1 MNQTLRV
8 GILGAGGYVGAE
20 LVRLVHQHPRL
31 SLVMVAAREKAGKRL
46 TDVLPGALGVTGLS
60 ELVLE
65 AFEPHHFDVFLRQ
78 FMPTRRRHPPDL

>member
-1 MNQTLRV
+1 MTQTLRV

-46 TDVLPGALGVTGLS
+46 TEVLPGAMGVAGLS

-65 AFEPHHFDVFLRQ
+65 AFEPEQ
-78 FMPTRRRHPPDL
+78 